1 MLSAN
6 KLIVFA
12 MMLLCTEGFL
22 HSGHELHRGIL
33 TPSRPSLLP
42 SAQIGQRKAI
52 EKACP
57 GSLDHT
63 STSSSLRAAPL
74 DIIVSQYKDSLM
86 DYPLETKLI
95 TGGVLAFLGDLL
107 AQSQEASY
115 DKKRAAALVSFDMV
129 YRAVQCA
136 LFPSIVTHC
145 DGHHL
150 ACLTSLLSVP
160 DSFVTLKTLATM
172 EQTFANQFIVI
183 PLIYYPV
190 FFTLTGCLQG
200 LSMEATVKRVENT
213 LVPLLTRNWL
223 FWIPVQYF
231 QFGYVEEPLQ
241 IPFLCVVGLAWTFIL
256 SAAAGSI
263 ETYGDEEAIS
273 IEEQNVIA
281 TKSPS
286 TVDI

>member
-22 HSGHELHRGIL
+22 HSGHELHRRIL

-57 GSLDHT
+57 GSVDNT

-213 LVPLLTRNWL
+213 VVPLLTRNWL